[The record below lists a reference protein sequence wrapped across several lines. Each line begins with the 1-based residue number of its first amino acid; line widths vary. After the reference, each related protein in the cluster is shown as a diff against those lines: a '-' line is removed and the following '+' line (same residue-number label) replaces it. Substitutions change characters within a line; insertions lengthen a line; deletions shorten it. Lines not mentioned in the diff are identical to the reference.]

1 MAGTDAAEKVRLDRW
16 LWAARFFKTRAQA
29 KQAVEGGKVHYNG
42 NRTKPAKDVTPGAEL
57 TITRGFDQLTVIV
70 EALASRRG
78 SATDAHA
85 LYQETPASIRIRER
99 EAERRRAARAAVEL
113 PMQRPDKRDR
123 RELARRKRTDHDD
136 Q

>member
-1 MAGTDAAEKVRLDRW
+1 VATSTEKVRLDRW

-29 KQAVEGGKVHYNG
+29 KQAVDGGKVHYNG
-42 NRTKPAKDVTPGAEL
+42 KRTKAAKDVAVGAEL

-78 SATDAHA
+78 GAKDAQL

-99 EAERRRAARAAVEL
+99 EAERRRAARAAIEL

-123 RELARRKRTDHDD
+123 RELARRKRAEQD

>member
-1 MAGTDAAEKVRLDRW
+1 MASAEHPEKVRLDRW

-42 NRTKPAKDVTPGAEL
+42 NRTKPARDVAVGAEL
-57 TITRGFDQLTVIV
+57 TITRRFDQLTVIV
-70 EALASRRG
+70 DALASRRG
-78 SATDAHA
+78 GARDAAA
-85 LYQETPASIRIRER
+85 LYTETPASIRIRER
-99 EAERRRAARAAVEL
+99 EAQRRRAARAAIEL

-123 RELARRKRTDHDD
+123 RELARRKRSEHN